1 MANFIGDHICKV
13 DSKGRILFPAALK
26 KQLVNNAGH
35 FVVKKDIYENCLVI
49 YTAEEWNRQ
58 KADIQAQLNSFNKE
72 HNQFLRKFFRG
83 AAEIALDGN
92 GRILIPKRLLEA
104 VDIEKEI
111 MLSGQDAKIEM
122 WAKEVYDAM
131 DEDDVDFA
139 ALAEKIMG
147 NNKNGRE

>member
-26 KQLVNNAGH
+26 KQLASNESH
-35 FVVKKDIYENCLVI
+35 FVIKKDIYEKCLVI
-49 YTAEEWNRQ
+49 YTVDEWNRQ
-58 KADIQAQLNSFNKE
+58 KNDIQSQLNSFNKE

-83 AAEIALDGN
+83 AAEISLDGN
-92 GRILIPKRLLEA
+92 SRILIPKRLLEA
-104 VDIEKEI
+104 VSIDKEI

-122 WAKEVYDAM
+122 WAKQVYDEM
-131 DEDDVDFA
+131 DEEDMDFA

-147 NNKNGRE
+147 NQKNGGV

>member
-49 YTAEEWNRQ
+49 FTTEEWNKQ

-83 AAEIALDGN
+83 AAEISLDGN

-104 VDIEKEI
+104 VAIDKEI

-122 WAKEVYDAM
+122 WAKEGYDSM
-131 DEDDVDFA
+131 DENELDFA